1 MKVVVGLGNPGEQY
15 KKSRHNIG
23 FMFLDFIAG
32 EQADWKFD
40 KKFNAL
46 ILEEADKVLIKP
58 LTFMNNSGM
67 TVRSFLDYY
76 KLLPKKLG
84 LFTGKNNDLTSILTV
99 IHDDLDLDFGR
110 VKVSINSSSAGH
122 RGIESIISHTKTK
135 NFKRIRFG
143 INNEFRSK
151 IPAEK
156 FVLQNFSSSELDS
169 LKEVFKKIEL

>member
-32 EQADWKFD
+32 EKADWKFD

-46 ILEEADKVLIKP
+46 ILEEADRVLIKP

-67 TVRSFLDYY
+67 AVRAFLDYY

-99 IHDDLDLDFGR
+99 VHDDLDLDFGR
-110 VKVSINSSSAGH
+110 VKVSVNSSSAGH

-151 IPAEK
+151 ISAEK
-156 FVLQNFSSSELDS
+156 FVLQNFSSDELDS
-169 LKEVFKKIEL
+169 LKELFKKVEL

>member
-32 EQADWKFD
+32 EKADWKFD

-46 ILEEADKVLIKP
+46 ILEEADRVLIKP

-67 TVRSFLDYY
+67 AVRAFLDYY

-99 IHDDLDLDFGR
+99 VHDDLDLDFGR
-110 VKVSINSSSAGH
+110 VKVSVNSSSAGH

-156 FVLQNFSSSELDS
+156 FVLQNFSSNELDS